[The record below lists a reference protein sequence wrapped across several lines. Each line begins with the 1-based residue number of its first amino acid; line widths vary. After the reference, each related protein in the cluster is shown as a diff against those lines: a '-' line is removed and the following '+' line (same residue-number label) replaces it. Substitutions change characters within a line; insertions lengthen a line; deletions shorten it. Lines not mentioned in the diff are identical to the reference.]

1 MRPDRSRDSRR
12 EAEARAHLSPP
23 HATADGRSPPG
34 RHRAAV
40 TDRGPRRQPPSR
52 PAQSRFRPARETRRT
67 SARPARTLEGTTEQA
82 TWRGGTPE
90 PRAARTVG
98 ERDAGGS
105 GDGAVAPPRTTA
117 SRSALEGTKAPESL
131 RRPSRGG
138 ASPPIDRKRPSDGR
152 SPGMDPGPQGAFE
165 VSMINV
171 SCNSHYFSQLAAFFI
186 DARAE

>member
-1 MRPDRSRDSRR
+1 MRRSYDRAADNDRSPQAASIAPDAEPVPSYTAGLTRTTKRR
-12 EAEARAHLSPP
+12 GGVLPPFGQTTQGRGRRGQRHLPGEAE
-23 HATADGRSPPG
+23 
-34 RHRAAV
+34 RAAGGWHA
-40 TDRGPRRQPPSR
+40 RWG
-52 PAQSRFRPARETRRT
+52 RETR
-67 SARPARTLEGTTEQA
+67 AAP
-82 TWRGGTPE
+82 RG
-90 PRAARTVG
+90 A
-98 ERDAGGS
+98 
-105 GDGAVAPPRTTA
+105 A
-117 SRSALEGTKAPESL
+117 SRSALQGTKAKGL